1 MPPIEITLLYSCLL
15 AIFLVILSMR
25 VIYLRG
31 SPFTDFLRKKGDT
44 VSQETLNRAVRGHGN
59 LIEYAPVFLILML
72 VAELNQLS
80 SAYLHFAGIAFLIG
94 RLMHGIL
101 FSFMKQ
107 RSMFMRVGGMVLT
120 FLGYGI
126 VVAINLGPVF

>member
-1 MPPIEITLLYSCLL
+1 MPSIEITLLYSCLL

-25 VIYLRG
+25 VIHLRG
-31 SPFTDFLRKKGDT
+31 SPFTGFLRKKGET

-59 LIEYAPVFLILML
+59 LIEYAPLFLILML

-80 SAYLHFAGIAFLIG
+80 SVYLHFAGAAFLIG

-101 FSFMKQ
+101 FSFMKR

-120 FLGYGI
+120 FLGYGM
-126 VVAINLGPVF
+126 VVAINLGSVL

>member
-15 AIFLVILSMR
+15 AIFLIILSVR

-31 SPFTDFLRKKGDT
+31 SPFTDFLRKKGET
-44 VSQETLNRAVRGHGN
+44 ISQETLNRAVRGHGN
-59 LIEYAPVFLILML
+59 LIEYAPLFLILML
-72 VAELNQLS
+72 VAELNHLS

-94 RLMHGIL
+94 
-101 FSFMKQ
+101 SFMKQ

-126 VVAINLGPVF
+126 VVVINLGSVF